1 MKFGIRIPSLKRRF
15 AARTSWKRVVRHS
28 MGLKA
33 PRGMGFI
40 TNPKRALYNRVYNRT
55 SASVDRLLKTNK
67 TPLSASTTTLAPKI
81 SGSFWMNL
89 VIFLILTAVFFPL
102 GIGFLIYKLYRYG
115 KKQSPP
121 SETPNDNAILP
132 TSQTEN
138 SLLNQFYIPEPTR
151 SMLWITDEDTSKI
164 SSPMS
169 IKVTF
174 NVSSGSADVDDGHNF
189 YGEPSL
195 LWTRLPIEPNN
206 ELETQPMYYP
216 SYSGLSP
223 KHRFQYLNWLKDV
236 TKETNLSYVFLY
248 YYGLERHMLVGNYNM
263 AVDEILRLLQY
274 HDKGSFKGY
283 ATSALIASSAYRKR
297 PEIVE
302 KAPIL
307 LQETSNE
314 SLLLRRLAGKSLIAK
329 DVINLSTRIGYSNK
343 RYIKLY
349 PDLFET
355 ELQKLIDEY
364 ESANGNILGG
374 IDTDKLPKRSN
385 IFFANT
391 SLPENIRT
399 IEIPDLIGSLE
410 LSKTLREL
418 LSKTHEKVKM
428 LKDNTTQQATR
439 TSN

>member
-1 MKFGIRIPSLKRRF
+1 MKFGIRAPSLKRRF

-33 PRGMGFI
+33 PRGMGFV

-55 SASVDRLLKTNK
+55 SVSIDRLGKTSK
-67 TPLSASTTTLAPKI
+67 TTTVSATTSASKI
-81 SGSFWMNL
+81 SGSFWINA
-89 VIFLILTAVFFPL
+89 VIFLVLTAVFFPL

-115 KKQSPP
+115 KKQSPDSVP
-121 SETPNDNAILP
+121 HSDSAIAPN
-132 TSQTEN
+132 SQTGN

-151 SMLWITDEDTSKI
+151 SLLWITDEDTSKI

-195 LWTRLPIEPNN
+195 IWTRLPIEPNN
-206 ELETQPMYYP
+206 ELETKPMYYP

-223 KHRFQYLNWLKDV
+223 KHRFQYLNWLKDI

-248 YYGLERHMLVGNYNM
+248 YYGLERHMLVGDYDR
-263 AVDEILRLLQY
+263 AVDEILRLLQH

-302 KAPIL
+302 KAPVL

-314 SLLLRRLAGKSLIAK
+314 SLLLRRLASKSLTAK
-329 DVINLSTRIGYSNK
+329 DIINLSSRVGYSNK

-349 PDLFET
+349 PDLFEA
-355 ELQKLIDEY
+355 ELQKLIGNY
-364 ESANGNILGG
+364 ESTNGNILGN

-399 IEIPDLIGSLE
+399 IEIPDLIGSPE
-410 LSKTLREL
+410 LGKVLREL
-418 LSKTHEKVKM
+418 LSKTHEIIK
-428 LKDNTTQQATR
+428 
-439 TSN
+439 TSI

>member
-1 MKFGIRIPSLKRRF
+1 MKFGIRTPSLKRRF

-33 PRGMGFI
+33 LRGMGFL
-40 TNPKRALYNRVYNRT
+40 TNPKRALYNRAYNKT
-55 SASVDRLLKTNK
+55 SVSVDRLLKTNK
-67 TPLSASTTTLAPKI
+67 TPSTSTTTHAPKI
-81 SGSFWMNL
+81 SSSFWL
-89 VIFLILTAVFFPL
+89 SVVIFLVLTTVFFPL

-115 KKQSPP
+115 KKQSPL
-121 SETPNDNAILP
+121 SVSQSDSAIVP
-132 TSQTEN
+132 TSQTVS

-151 SMLWITDEDTSKI
+151 SLLWIIDEDTAKI

-174 NVSSGSADVDDGHNF
+174 NVSSGSANVDDGHNF
-189 YGEPSL
+189 CGEPSL
-195 LWTRLPIEPNN
+195 IWTRLPIEPNN
-206 ELETQPMYYP
+206 ELEIKPMYYP

-236 TKETNLSYVFLY
+236 TRETNLSYVFLY
-248 YYGLERHMLVGNYNM
+248 YYGLERHMLVGNYDM

-302 KAPIL
+302 KAPVL

-314 SLLLRRLAGKSLIAK
+314 SLLLRGIAGKSLTAK

-349 PDLFET
+349 PNLFET

-364 ESANGNILGG
+364 ESTNGNMLSN

-410 LSKTLREL
+410 LTKTLREL
-418 LSKTHEKVKM
+418 LSKTHENIKI
-428 LKDNTTQQATR
+428 LKEQERAPSTQV
-439 TSN
+439 